1 RRPLEAHPPIAVTE
15 DVLARYDAYG
25 GHVQNIA
32 WTNGDTEYLE
42 DVDALADAIAAA
54 KANTSQPSFIRLR
67 TIMAWP
73 SPGKQDTA
81 AAHGAKLGE
90 DEVTGLK
97 EALGIDPAA
106 SFSVDADVLDHTRA
120 LRDRGAQQRS
130 EWQGRFDAWRAE
142 NPDRA

>member
-1 RRPLEAHPPIAVTE
+1 VVGRNEGYAW
-15 DVLARYDAYG
+15 
-25 GHVQNIA
+25 HVQNIE
-32 WTNGDTEYLE
+32 WTNGETEYVE
-42 DVDALADAIAAA
+42 DVEALADAIAAA

-106 SFSVDADVLDHTRA
+106 SFSVDADVLNHTRA

-130 EWQGRFDAWRAE
+130 E
-142 NPDRA
+142 